1 MAWRRKKL
9 SGGNHVRV
17 RKYIAFPGVGRVF
30 VAASLAAVALY
41 SAPAKAEDFC
51 DTLAILSEL
60 GAKHY
65 EKAQDRLEE
74 MEKRIREKCKAGDI
88 IVARSFDLKG
98 RVCDLRQHVDEYLC
112 YLAAPRKTY

>member
-1 MAWRRKKL
+1 M
-9 SGGNHVRV
+9 RV
-17 RKYIAFPGVGRVF
+17 RKYSAFPGLGRVF
-30 VAASLAAVALY
+30 VAGFLAAAALY

-65 EKAQDRLEE
+65 EKTTDRMEE

>member
-1 MAWRRKKL
+1 M
-9 SGGNHVRV
+9 RV
-17 RKYIAFPGVGRVF
+17 RKYIAFSGLGQVF
-30 VAASLAAVALY
+30 VAAFIAAAAFY

-60 GAKHY
+60 GGKHY
-65 EKAQDRLEE
+65 EKATDRLED
-74 MEKRIREKCKAGDI
+74 MEKRVREKCKPGDI

-112 YLAAPRKTY
+112 FLAPPRKTY